1 MLPFWATALLGFL
14 IVARATRFLNSDY
27 LAGGIRAWVST
38 RWGEGR
44 LYYLITCPW
53 CASIYLSLPVAAA
66 VAGIGSGYGGLDWP
80 YSSLAFLGLW
90 FGYSYVYGLVSVNWD
105 DE

>member
-1 MLPFWATALLGFL
+1 MLPFWAVALLGFL

-27 LAGGIRAWVST
+27 LAGGLRAWVL
-38 RWGEGR
+38 RLFGEGK

-53 CASIYLSLPVAAA
+53 CASIYLALPVAAIA
-66 VAGIGSGYGGLDWP
+66 AWISGLDWP
-80 YSSLAFLGLW
+80 SSGLAFVGLW
-90 FGYSYVYGLVSVNWD
+90 FGYSYVYGLVAINWD

>member
-27 LAGGIRAWVST
+27 LAGPIRAVVAE
-38 RWGEGR
+38 RYGEGK
-44 LYYLITCPW
+44 LFYLVTCPW
-53 CASIYLSLPVAAA
+53 CASIYIAAPVSIAA
-66 VAGIGSGYGGLDWP
+66 VFTPGAPHWWQLLY
-80 YSSLAFLGLW
+80 AATGLW
-90 FGYSYVYGLVSVNWD
+90 FGYSYLYGLVSINLD